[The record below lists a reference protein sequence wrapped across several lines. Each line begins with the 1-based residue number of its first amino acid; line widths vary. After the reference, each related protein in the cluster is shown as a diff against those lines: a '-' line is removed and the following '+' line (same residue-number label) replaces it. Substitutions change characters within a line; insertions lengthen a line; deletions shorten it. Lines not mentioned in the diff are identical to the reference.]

1 MRPKPQQ
8 PEDHESK
15 CPCCDCESWAWDLL
29 DWEQEELAEGR
40 DPWAETWTR

>member
-15 CPCCDCESWAWDLL
+15 CPCLDCEAWAWDLI
-29 DWEQEELAEGR
+29 DWEQEEKFEGR
-40 DPWAETWTR
+40 DPWRDDNE